1 MIMQEIPIKRP
12 TFMSRLHMG
21 TQDWDYSFSSTFAYH
36 NNDDTLANKYQVH
49 TIMKTHV

>member
-1 MIMQEIPIKRP
+1 MIMQEIPIKKP

-21 TQDWDYSFSSTFAYH
+21 TQDWDYSFPSTFAYH